1 MVSVLALL
9 FLSGKK
15 GKSYQGAVG
24 HHCAGFLFFL
34 KSQWIL
40 MVLKTIVEQNY
51 VLTFDYW
58 FKCLKIFI
66 LNFIL
71 TFNIIYYYIGAILFW

>member
-1 MVSVLALL
+1 
-9 FLSGKK
+9 
-15 GKSYQGAVG
+15 
-24 HHCAGFLFFL
+24 
-34 KSQWIL
+34 

-51 VLTFDYW
+51 VLTFDYR

-71 TFNIIYYYIGAILFW
+71 IFNIIYYYKRAILFW